1 MLEYISQSINQS
13 MFPTARCRRVYNNI
27 HVSAPVYK
35 VKHRKDILGT
45 NELCY
50 TQGTRWGGGGQNG
63 KKQVNGTRIER
74 MGG

>member
-1 MLEYISQSINQS
+1 

-45 NELCY
+45 NEICY
-50 TQGTRWGGGGQNG
+50 TQGTGGEAGWT
-63 KKQVNGTRIER
+63 KWKETRVNGTRIER
-74 MGG
+74 MGGVTFLGV